1 MVFFEKYVMKS
12 IIESIIGRKGSS
24 KNPCLEYAHL
34 FNGDV
39 NGFFDFLMSL
49 RKSSDA
55 GGFGAYNAFFYG
67 TGIKDDDTRMLVL
80 IRLESWIF
88 LCIDEFEQQAI
99 DMGIPRHNSRQVAI
113 ERLLGD
119 IEDDDEF
126 FERCDSLKRQIK
138 NKSTRYNLLCNF
150 RIYLHLS

>member
-1 MVFFEKYVMKS
+1 MKH
-12 IIESIIGRKGSS
+12 INESIIGRKGPS

-34 FNGDV
+34 FNGDI

-55 GGFGAYNAFFYG
+55 GNFGAYNAFFYG

-88 LCIDEFEQQAI
+88 LYIDEFEQDAI
-99 DMGIPRHNSRQVAI
+99 NMGGIPRHNARQVAI
-113 ERLLGD
+113 ERLLDD

-126 FERCDSLKRQIK
+126 FERCDSLKKYIK
-138 NKSTRYNLLCNF
+138 NKSARYNLLCNF